1 MCSTAATP
9 RPTHTPSGEY
19 HYYYWQ
25 LCPRPPHAKL
35 ISRPYQYL
43 AVDSKLKAADT
54 RLYIEQVLAY
64 RGQAELLREFQ
75 LWTTPRF
82 GVTGNHLKEAGCP
95 PGKVMSVVLG
105 RLKEEWKEKDFKIE
119 VNDLVKRIPVV
130 LDSIGPTE
138 LQALSPPRSKKS
150 KTKTNL

>member
-1 MCSTAATP
+1 M
-9 RPTHTPSGEY
+9 
-19 HYYYWQ
+19 
-25 LCPRPPHAKL
+25 
-35 ISRPYQYL
+35 
-43 AVDSKLKAADT
+43 DSKLKAADT

-119 VNDLVKRIPVV
+119 VNDLVKRIPIV

-150 KTKTNL
+150 KNKTNL